1 MSEVYDYLIIGGG
14 VVGSFIARELSRYSD
29 KVLLIEKEAD
39 IGMGATSAN
48 SAIVHPGYD
57 PVPGSL
63 KARVNVRGNA
73 MFDELAADLHFAFER
88 VGDFVVAIGEDEL
101 PALEALY
108 QQGLKNG
115 VPGMKLIGAEEM
127 RCHEPRIN
135 PQVSG
140 ALWAATGG
148 VCDPFQICVAA
159 AESAVLNGAKVLL
172 NTAFED
178 FIFEGKRVIGV
189 RTNRGDFLSRWVIN
203 SAGIYADLVMHKA
216 GVRPEFEIKGRK
228 GEYYVFDRADI
239 TTSSILF
246 PVPTDKGKGI
256 LVTTTVHGNT
266 ICGPNATIVPDK
278 EDTASTQAG
287 GDEIWAGAQKLVPT
301 LGLRS
306 VIASFVGLRPYGNG
320 HCKTPGVNY
329 DHDYIIEIP
338 EEVQGFVNLG
348 GIESPGLTSA
358 PAIAEEVA
366 SLLRERGEK
375 LTQKKSWNPVRP
387 ARPRFRDMSH
397 QERQALV
404 AKDPRFGRVI
414 CRCENI
420 TESEIISEIHAPI
433 PALTYDAIKRRTWL
447 GTGRCQGA
455 FDMTRVVDILCRET
469 GQNPFE
475 VTKRGEGSQF
485 LYRETKEL
493 PHA

>member
-1 MSEVYDYLIIGGG
+1 MPEVYDYLIIGAG
-14 VVGSFIARELSRYSD
+14 VVGSLIARELSRYSD

-39 IGMGATSAN
+39 IGMGATCAN

-57 PVPGSL
+57 PIPGSL

-73 MFDELAADLHFAFER
+73 MFDELAADLDFAFER
-88 VGDFVVAIGEDEL
+88 VGDFVVAIGDDEL
-101 PALEALY
+101 PALETLY
-108 QQGLKNG
+108 QQGLRNG
-115 VPGMKLIGAEEM
+115 VPGMKLISAEEM
-127 RCHEPRIN
+127 KQHEPLIN

-140 ALWAATGG
+140 ALWASTGG
-148 VCDPFQICVAA
+148 VCDPFQICIAA
-159 AESAVLNGAKVLL
+159 AEGAVLNSAKVML

-178 FIFEGKRVIGV
+178 FIFEGKRVIGAH
-189 RTNRGDFLSRWVIN
+189 TNRGDFYARWVIN
-203 SAGIYADLVMHKA
+203 SAGIYADAVMHKA
-216 GVRPEFEIKGRK
+216 GIRPEFEIKARK

-239 TTSSILF
+239 TTSTILF
-246 PVPTDKGKGI
+246 PVPSEKGKGI

-266 ICGPNATIVPDK
+266 ICGPNADVVPDK
-278 EDTASTQAG
+278 EDTASTQEG
-287 GDEIWAGAQKLVPT
+287 GEEIWAGAQKLVPS
-301 LGLRS
+301 LSLRS

-320 HCKTPGVNY
+320 PCLTPGVDY

-338 EEVQGFVNLG
+338 REVQGFVNLG

-358 PAIAEEVA
+358 PAIAEEIVN
-366 SLLRERGEK
+366 LLRENGEK
-375 LTQKKSWNPVRP
+375 LTPKKNWNPIRP

-397 QERQALV
+397 SERQKLV
-404 AKDPRFGRVI
+404 AQDPRYGRVI

-420 TESEIISEIHAPI
+420 TEGEIIREIHAPI

-469 GQNPFE
+469 GLSPFE
-475 VTKRGEGSQF
+475 VTKRGKDSPF